1 MKREEAGLLSPLF
14 VIMTSKPLVFSIKFL
29 VIGLSNEKNIKQD
42 LRLYEGIFIYP
53 ILFVYKSVCRDSFE
67 QINNPG
73 LIE

>member
-1 MKREEAGLLSPLF
+1 MLKL
-14 VIMTSKPLVFSIKFL
+14 TTVFSEQQALNTSILQSQQQLMLFKIL
-29 VIGLSNEKNIKQD
+29 NPMQKQD

-53 ILFVYKSVCRDSFE
+53 ILFVYKSVYVRDSFE